1 MCFMLDLNLV
11 KLSMGVDFIFGC
23 SATVIFSFLSF
34 VEGLLHEYLL

>member
-11 KLSMGVDFIFGC
+11 KLSMGVDFICC